1 MCNEFERGIPLA
13 KLERE
18 LAQYSY
24 RFQWEGGR
32 IPNDNE
38 PKGSVKIRDNAPVMR
53 LHDGTLLGVV
63 MPWAWLGPHKKPV
76 FNFVSEGRDFAK
88 SDRVLIP
95 ATGFY
100 EYTAPKAAKVKLK
113 DQHLFKMK
121 DEEWFWIAG
130 IAMEGCF
137 TMLTTAPGADVK
149 PYHDRQIVTL
159 APSEW
164 MDWLELSRPQSEI
177 CVAPAAGTFAVRTL
191 RVDGKQAGVPEPTL
205 L

>member
-18 LAQYSY
+18 LAQYSW
-24 RFQWEGGR
+24 RLQWDGGR
-32 IPNDNE
+32 IPNDSE
-38 PKGSVKIRDNAPVMR
+38 PKASVKIRDSAPVMR
-53 LHDGTLLGVV
+53 LADDHLLGVV

-100 EYTAPKAAKVKLK
+100 EYTAPKAPKVKLK
-113 DQHLFKMK
+113 DQHLFKLK
-121 DEEWFWIAG
+121 GEEWFWIAG
-130 IAMEGCF
+130 IVKEGCF
-137 TMLTTAPGADVK
+137 TMLTMAPGADIE
-149 PYHDRQIVTL
+149 PYHDRQIVIMPP
-159 APSEW
+159 ADG
-164 MDWLELSRPQSEI
+164 MDWLRLSRPQAEI
-177 CVAPAAGTFAVRTL
+177 FVPRALDVRTL
-191 RVDGKQAGVPEPTL
+191 RVDGKQVGVSEPTL